1 MSRATSDTGYEDQWW
16 KTPIQLHDAE
26 DKGERYELLEGVH
39 DSPITSYD
47 EVGALEP
54 FDNPRVKTD
63 PRFRL
68 ILHFNW
74 KAQTLPVIIGGFPSK
89 SALSSSSKSVT
100 DVMHQPQLQQC
111 SPRAQIVKRNYKTPT
126 VFTHGTDD
134 GMIPWQMTQGTYE
147 TLSESGE
154 QTGVEL
160 PESEGWRATRRGL

>member
-1 MSRATSDTGYEDQWW
+1 MDP
-16 KTPIQLHDAE
+16 PIQIRGAE
-26 DKGERYELLEGVH
+26 VKGVRYALLEGVH

-47 EVGALEP
+47 EVGAWES
-54 FDNPRVKTD
+54 FDNPHVKTD

-68 ILHFNW
+68 IVHFNW
-74 KAQTLPVIIGGFPSK
+74 KAQTLPVIIGGFPSQ

-126 VFTHGTDD
+126 FFTHGTDD
-134 GMIPWQMTQGTYE
+134 EMIPWQMTQGTYE
-147 TLSESGE
+147 TLSESGV

-160 PESEGWRATRRGL
+160 VSGAGHICDLSSEPESEGWRATRRGL

>member
-1 MSRATSDTGYEDQWW
+1 VDPPP
-16 KTPIQLHDAE
+16 PIQLRGAE
-26 DKGERYELLEGVH
+26 VKGERYALLEGVH
-39 DSPITSYD
+39 DSPITNYD
-47 EVGALEP
+47 EVGAWEL

-68 ILHFNW
+68 ILHLNW

-126 VFTHGTDD
+126 FFTHGTDD
-134 GMIPWQMTQGTYE
+134 GMTPWQMTQGTYE

-160 PESEGWRATRRGL
+160 VSGAGHICDFELRARE